1 MTHFEANLPSQN
13 SLEGFYQFLQFEKQY
28 SAHTVKAYQQDLS
41 NLCQLHPAAA
51 EGRWARISESDLR
64 NLLAQKFR
72 QGLKQKSLQRW
83 LSSIRSYFNYLM
95 REGILDDNPA
105 QRVQAPKGEKKLP
118 EVLDVD
124 AIIQLIE
131 RIPDDKLALRDRC
144 ILELFYCSGMRLSE
158 LASLKVTDLDIQS
171 EQIQVLG
178 KGQKMRL
185 VPLGQA
191 AISATQAWLKSRG
204 VQLTEPVWLFP
215 GKGQNHLHPRSIEKR
230 LEKRA
235 KEAGLWQRVYPHLM
249 RHSFASHILES
260 SGDLRAV
267 QLLLGHADISTTQV
281 YTHLDFQHLAKVYDQ
296 SHPRARRKQKK

>member
-1 MTHFEANLPSQN
+1 
-13 SLEGFYQFLQFEKQY
+13 
-28 SAHTVKAYQQDLS
+28 
-41 NLCQLHPAAA
+41 
-51 EGRWARISESDLR
+51 
-64 NLLAQKFR
+64 
-72 QGLKQKSLQRW
+72 
-83 LSSIRSYFNYLM
+83 M

-118 EVLDVD
+118 EVLDID